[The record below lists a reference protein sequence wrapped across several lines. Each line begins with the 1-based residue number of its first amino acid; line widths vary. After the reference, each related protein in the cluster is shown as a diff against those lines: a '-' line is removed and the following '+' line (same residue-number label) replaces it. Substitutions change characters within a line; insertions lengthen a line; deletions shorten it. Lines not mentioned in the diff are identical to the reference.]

1 MPFHDGEPVRP
12 PKRAAGGALTV
23 ISQLVR
29 STRPR
34 QWVKN
39 VFVLA
44 ALVFSGHLLEV
55 EYALTALAATA
66 AFLVTSAAVY
76 LINDVT
82 DARQDRLHPEKSK
95 RPVACGVLP
104 VRVASTTAILLMIV
118 GLGTSW
124 FLQPAFAGILATY
137 AALNLAYSF
146 GLKHAFLV
154 DILMVAAGF
163 FLRAMGGAVAID
175 VAIST
180 WFILCT
186 FTLTLFLA
194 AAKRRGELELLREEA
209 AEHRPA
215 LAAYEI
221 PFLDQV
227 IGVLASATIVCYALY
242 ATGVGEGGLSASR
255 WMQWTIP
262 FVLYGVLRYLYLVH
276 SREAGGDPTALLWR
290 DRPLQLT
297 LVLWAALSF
306 ALLYGPSVPAVSGQ
320 P

>member
-1 MPFHDGEPVRP
+1 M
-12 PKRAAGGALTV
+12 
-23 ISQLVR
+23 ISLLVR

-39 VFVLA
+39 LFVLG
-44 ALVFSGHLLEV
+44 ALVFSGRLLQV
-55 EYALTALAATA
+55 DYALTALAAAA
-66 AFLVTSAAVY
+66 AFLLASASVY
-76 LINDVT
+76 LINDVA
-82 DARQDRLHPEKSK
+82 DARQDRLHPEKCR
-95 RPVACGVLP
+95 RPVASGALP
-104 VRVASTTAILLMIV
+104 GRVAAAGAVVLMV
-118 GLGTSW
+118 LSLTGSW
-124 FLQPAFAGILATY
+124 FLQPAFAGVLASY
-137 AALNLAYSF
+137 ALLNLAYSF
-146 GLKHAFLV
+146 GLKQAFLV

-163 FLRAMGGAVAID
+163 LLRAMGGAVAIG

-194 AAKRRGELELLREEA
+194 AAKRRGELEQLGEEA
-209 AEHRPA
+209 AGHRPA
-215 LAAYEI
+215 LAAYEV

-242 ATGVGEGGLSASR
+242 ATGIGEGGLSASR

-262 FVLYGVLRYLYLVH
+262 FVLYGVLRYLHLIH
-276 SREAGGDPTALLWR
+276 RREGGGDPTTLLWS

-297 LVLWAALSF
+297 LALWAALSL
-306 ALLYGPSVPAVSGQ
+306 ALLYAGGPALPSGSAH